1 MLPADEKALELIDDP
16 SRQYLDTFPLGQ
28 PFKSLYAVHALHEY
42 LGSSRPKSAAS
53 HTNGQDGD
61 SEGCLSPRAACLI
74 RVMSLL
80 VPAICDPKV
89 ATQCPSRELQSELG
103 SALVEL
109 FVSLLKGT
117 LLPRPRYLVSLSLM
131 LLYSD
136 PGLPASAAQ
145 FLDTPLLDRLLA
157 ILSVALSADTPD
169 STTKHVPLCLQ
180 SILESC
186 SLSDVF
192 MSAFCVHPDVPRL
205 LEGLLLNEPRVAVRQ
220 STALLIR
227 QICCPVKEGE
237 M

>member
-42 LGSSRPKSAAS
+42 LGSSRPKSATS
-53 HTNGQDGD
+53 HINGQEGD

-117 LLPRPRYLVSLSLM
+117 LHPRPRYRVSLSLM
-131 LLYSD
+131 FIVFRSWAS
-136 PGLPASAAQ
+136 GLSRSIPQ
-145 FLDTPLLDRLLA
+145 R
-157 ILSVALSADTPD
+157 ALVGSPPR
-169 STTKHVPLCLQ
+169 H
-180 SILESC
+180 SIRGVVGGHS
-186 SLSDVF
+186 
-192 MSAFCVHPDVPRL
+192 R
-205 LEGLLLNEPRVAVRQ
+205 
-220 STALLIR
+220 
-227 QICCPVKEGE
+227 
-237 M
+237 